1 MKSFFT
7 AIAMAACGLVALLG
21 ACSPVGKLTRPDLE
35 LPEAIAP
42 GATDSATIAD
52 VAWWTFYGDSTLCRM
67 IERALAHNRTFAS
80 AIARVEA
87 ARQQFK
93 GVRADQWPKISA
105 TVGASR
111 ETNDYYN
118 ERFINDPEYDLKASL
133 QWELDLWGKRRNA
146 AKAANA
152 DYRATLDDMRAVQME
167 LVADVATAYYH
178 LMALD
183 SELAIVRRTLVNRQ
197 EAVDKAKL
205 RFEGGLTSE
214 LVYQQ
219 AIVEFAATADLVP
232 LLESRIAACEN
243 ALSTLMGE
251 FPQRE
256 GHIERTAIAQAA
268 MTTDSDLPLGLPASL
283 LARRPDISALAERM
297 TAAAARVG
305 VAWANRL
312 PTLGISITGGW
323 ENDDANRLISSP
335 FSLLAASLTGPVFD
349 FGSRKASQ
357 NKAVAEYEQ
366 ARLAYEQGVLVAFR
380 EAADALMNYRKSRQS
395 RALKAQSQRAAGK
408 YLHLATLQYEGGT
421 TNYMDVLDAQRRNFS
436 AQIDYSNALRD
447 ESLALISL
455 YKALGGG
462 W

>member
-1 MKSFFT
+1 MERGQKAVAAAIT
-7 AIAMAACGLVALLG
+7 AIRLRFRPIVMTSLAFILGLIPLVLASGPGSASRRGIGTGVFFGMIIAVAAGIVSCRSSSCGSTGLNNASNVIRNNEILHHHHSHGRLWPRRPAGSVLP
-21 ACSPVGKLTRPDLE
+21 CGKLTRPDLE

-243 ALSTLMGE
+243 ALSTLMGNS
-251 FPQRE
+251 RS
-256 GHIERTAIAQAA
+256 GRAI
-268 MTTDSDLPLGLPASL
+268 
-283 LARRPDISALAERM
+283 
-297 TAAAARVG
+297 
-305 VAWANRL
+305 
-312 PTLGISITGGW
+312 
-323 ENDDANRLISSP
+323 
-335 FSLLAASLTGPVFD
+335 
-349 FGSRKASQ
+349 
-357 NKAVAEYEQ
+357 
-366 ARLAYEQGVLVAFR
+366 
-380 EAADALMNYRKSRQS
+380 
-395 RALKAQSQRAAGK
+395 
-408 YLHLATLQYEGGT
+408 
-421 TNYMDVLDAQRRNFS
+421 
-436 AQIDYSNALRD
+436 
-447 ESLALISL
+447 
-455 YKALGGG
+455 
-462 W
+462 